1 MSVFARVVD
10 RLRAPRK
17 LDPDVAARL
26 GAWQALRE
34 PDLAR
39 AHAEIRYVVVDTE
52 TTGLDLRHDRLIAI
66 GAASVRGLALP
77 LADGFDVIL
86 RQDEASA
93 DANILIHGI
102 GGQAQL
108 GGAAPATALV
118 DFLAFA
124 GKAPLVAFRAEFDA
138 SVIERAARAHLGLS
152 LARRWIDLAF
162 LLPALFPGNEARTLE
177 DWLAIFSIPAGE
189 RHYAVADA
197 YACGELLLLALTEA
211 ARKGMATPADLLS
224 MQKAQQWLGR
234 R

>member
-1 MSVFARVVD
+1 MNPFTA
-10 RLRAPRK
+10 A
-17 LDPDVAARL
+17 LDYLLGGPKVGGAQEARL
-26 GAWQALRE
+26 ARWRELPEDDLRRPHRE
-34 PDLAR
+34 A
-39 AHAEIRYVVVDTE
+39 RYVVVDTE
-52 TTGLDLRHDRLIAI
+52 TTGLDMRRDRVIAI
-66 GAASVRGLALP
+66 GAAADAAGRIDLACC
-77 LADGFDVIL
+77 FETVL
-86 RQDEASA
+86 RQDRPSP

-211 ARKGMATPADLLS
+211 ARKGMATPADLVS